1 MSAAQEIEYCPVG
14 TNRDFLNMQHFEQ
27 NDSELGSKLSLDNK
41 GS

>member
-1 MSAAQEIEYCPVG
+1 MSATQEIEQCPVG
-14 TNRDFLNMQHFEQ
+14 ANREFFNMQHFEQ